1 MGRDESVGIFLQIY
15 EPLIQLMEE
24 GIVFT
29 FREGGYIIKIGQK
42 SCEWLIKM
50 LWKLKKIEEN
60 LYFVVECKSR

>member
-42 SCEWLIKM
+42 SCE
-50 LWKLKKIEEN
+50 
-60 LYFVVECKSR
+60 